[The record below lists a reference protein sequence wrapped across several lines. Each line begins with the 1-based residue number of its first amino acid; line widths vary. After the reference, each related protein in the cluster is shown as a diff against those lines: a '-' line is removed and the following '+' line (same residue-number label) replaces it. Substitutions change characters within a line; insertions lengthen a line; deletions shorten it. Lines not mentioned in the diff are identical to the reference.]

1 VENRTICWQPLQLK
15 SQSFSTVGSTGG
27 TALAQATTGDAST
40 AFGIS
45 ASLGTQSSK
54 SESHSGQNTATGS
67 TLTAGDN
74 LSITATGGDITTIG
88 SQIKA
93 GLDVA
98 LNAADDIS
106 LISSQNTQWLE
117 GENSSSGGAIGMGIG
132 MGKDG
137 AGINIS
143 ASGNASRGSES
154 GNGTQHNE
162 TTIDAGNRIS
172 INSGDDTTMAGAQ
185 VSGNSVVADI
195 GGDLTISSLQDS
207 DYYDSSQKSISGGAS
222 FSFGT
227 MTGSGGISAANDKMD
242 SDYNSVTEQ
251 SGIYAGDGG
260 FDITVGGHTQLDGA
274 VIASTG
280 SADKNSL
287 DTGTLGFSDI
297 GNKAEYSTEH
307 QGTGISTGGT
317 VAENFIGNMANGV
330 LVGAGGE
337 GEASGTT
344 KAAISAGDITIRD
357 KENQQ
362 QDVADLSRDAEHANG
377 SISPIFDKE
386 KEQKRLEIAQALG
399 DVGSQAMDIAR
410 TAGEI
415 KGLEKAKAA
424 HPELSGKDLLE
435 TKEYKDTQKQ
445 YGTGSDIQ
453 QGISAATMA
462 LQGLAGGD
470 MTAALAGGA
479 APYLA
484 EQIKKQVGEDNVAA
498 NAIAHAIVGGVI
510 AELQGRDAAAGAAG
524 AATGELI
531 AQVLYPGVKREDLT
545 ENEKQKIVAL
555 STLAAGLA
563 GGIAGDDTAGVI
575 AGAQG
580 GKNAT
585 EYNHFNLPSGM
596 MDYIDTA
603 GSWNQFAVDN
613 NLSPEQTQ
621 AGLDK
626 IAKGDL
632 PEGANITKAIVEGY
646 QDGVFM
652 AGAFYL
658 GPTIAIGKGIA
669 GAVIGGGANSAFQYM
684 NMAPGSEFSYY
695 SAAVAAGAGYLAPG
709 YKIGGNTLINMGG
722 AFITD
727 GPSLSGQ
734 GGAIAGS
741 VFGGGFG
748 KYAPDL
754 LAPYI
759 GQSYSGLIG
768 DAGGAF
774 TFETVN
780 DAFKKA
786 TQKGDK

>member
-1 VENRTICWQPLQLK
+1 
-15 SQSFSTVGSTGG
+15 
-27 TALAQATTGDAST
+27 
-40 AFGIS
+40 
-45 ASLGTQSSK
+45 
-54 SESHSGQNTATGS
+54 
-67 TLTAGDN
+67 
-74 LSITATGGDITTIG
+74 
-88 SQIKA
+88 
-93 GLDVA
+93 
-98 LNAADDIS
+98 
-106 LISSQNTQWLE
+106 
-117 GENSSSGGAIGMGIG
+117 
-132 MGKDG
+132 
-137 AGINIS
+137 
-143 ASGNASRGSES
+143 
-154 GNGTQHNE
+154 
-162 TTIDAGNRIS
+162 
-172 INSGDDTTMAGAQ
+172 
-185 VSGNSVVADI
+185 
-195 GGDLTISSLQDS
+195 
-207 DYYDSSQKSISGGAS
+207 
-222 FSFGT
+222 
-227 MTGSGGISAANDKMD
+227 
-242 SDYNSVTEQ
+242 
-251 SGIYAGDGG
+251 
-260 FDITVGGHTQLDGA
+260 
-274 VIASTG
+274 
-280 SADKNSL
+280 
-287 DTGTLGFSDI
+287 
-297 GNKAEYSTEH
+297 
-307 QGTGISTGGT
+307 
-317 VAENFIGNMANGV
+317 
-330 LVGAGGE
+330 
-337 GEASGTT
+337 
-344 KAAISAGDITIRD
+344 
-357 KENQQ
+357 
-362 QDVADLSRDAEHANG
+362 
-377 SISPIFDKE
+377 
-386 KEQKRLEIAQALG
+386 
-399 DVGSQAMDIAR
+399 DIAR

-563 GGIAGDDTAGVI
+563 GGLAGDDTAGII

-669 GAVIGGGANSAFQYM
+669 GAVIGGGANSAFQYI
-684 NMAPGSEFSYY
+684 NMAPDGEFSYY

-722 AFITD
+722 AFMTD

-748 KYAPDL
+748 KYAPVLVGKFGNELPGFAYDISGS
-754 LAPYI
+754 YI
-759 GQSYSGLIG
+759 
-768 DAGGAF
+768 
-774 TFETVN
+774 FEYGN
-780 DAFKKA
+780 DATKTLIKKIEG
-786 TQKGDK
+786 K

>member
-1 VENRTICWQPLQLK
+1 
-15 SQSFSTVGSTGG
+15 
-27 TALAQATTGDAST
+27 
-40 AFGIS
+40 
-45 ASLGTQSSK
+45 
-54 SESHSGQNTATGS
+54 
-67 TLTAGDN
+67 
-74 LSITATGGDITTIG
+74 
-88 SQIKA
+88 
-93 GLDVA
+93 
-98 LNAADDIS
+98 
-106 LISSQNTQWLE
+106 
-117 GENSSSGGAIGMGIG
+117 M
-132 MGKDG
+132 
-137 AGINIS
+137 
-143 ASGNASRGSES
+143 
-154 GNGTQHNE
+154 
-162 TTIDAGNRIS
+162 
-172 INSGDDTTMAGAQ
+172 
-185 VSGNSVVADI
+185 
-195 GGDLTISSLQDS
+195 
-207 DYYDSSQKSISGGAS
+207 
-222 FSFGT
+222 
-227 MTGSGGISAANDKMD
+227 
-242 SDYNSVTEQ
+242 
-251 SGIYAGDGG
+251 
-260 FDITVGGHTQLDGA
+260 
-274 VIASTG
+274 
-280 SADKNSL
+280 
-287 DTGTLGFSDI
+287 
-297 GNKAEYSTEH
+297 
-307 QGTGISTGGT
+307 
-317 VAENFIGNMANGV
+317 
-330 LVGAGGE
+330 
-337 GEASGTT
+337 
-344 KAAISAGDITIRD
+344 
-357 KENQQ
+357 
-362 QDVADLSRDAEHANG
+362 
-377 SISPIFDKE
+377 
-386 KEQKRLEIAQALG
+386 
-399 DVGSQAMDIAR
+399 GSQAADIAR

-470 MTAALAGGA
+470 MAAALAGGA

-531 AQVLYPGVKREDLT
+531 AQALYPGVKREDLT

-563 GGIAGDDTAGVI
+563 GGLAGDDTAGVI

-613 NLSPEQTQ
+613 NLSPEQIQ

-658 GPTIAIGKGIA
+658 GPTIAIGKGIT

-722 AFITD
+722 AFMTD

-754 LAPYI
+754 LAPYA
-759 GQSYSGLIG
+759 GSFSGVIG
-768 DAGGAF
+768 DIGSASF
-774 TFETVN
+774 FEISNDTVKELIN
-780 DAFKKA
+780 NKDNKW
-786 TQKGDK
+786 